1 MTQLIHHA
9 TPMPETND
17 AFDLVGLARATA
29 RRWPIVIITPL
40 LTIGLAHFTIP
51 LLPVDYRASAQLLIF
66 DPLRASTAALG
77 RDVAPVHDLD
87 PIAINTEVEVI
98 RSASAL
104 RQLALTLRLDKVPE
118 FNSLGVRQQLITLFG
133 LDRGAPLSKAPA
145 AGVEETGL
153 GRAVLALGKRISVER
168 VSLSYVVTVSASA
181 GSPELAYRLV
191 TGLLSNY
198 LGDQEELSQ
207 QSLTQSADW
216 VRDKIAEVQAR
227 ASDTR
232 AEIERLRTEGGV
244 SQDGKA
250 TLLQQQR
257 ADLSAKLV
265 AVRAELTERKSRLEM
280 AAAATTA
287 AGDDVGSSPGQLT
300 SPALDQLR
308 QQLSQLLRDTA
319 QVSARF
325 GAQHLH
331 VIAMD
336 DRATSLRRAIID
348 ETARLTAEEQTNY
361 ELAQRR
367 EQALVIEV
375 NRLGRAE
382 MDAGVLTR
390 LQELQRVADAD
401 AKLLD
406 AYSGRLEKVGAA
418 ASLGNAG
425 RRILSPASMPSA
437 PNSPRKPLIYAG
449 AGAAG
454 LILGGA
460 LALLMGYRLGT
471 IPPAGPGQNRFG
483 HPVFGN
489 LPLLKGRSSRRAKDK
504 AAAAMAHA
512 MRCVRVGLQL
522 HTRNGNPKVVVVTSS
537 VRGEGRTTVAAALA
551 TETARS
557 GIRTVLVDC
566 DLASPLGLMPIDDR
580 WPASGGALLTRARPR
595 EPRPE
600 RPGDRVLHHC
610 GQRPAA
616 RRRLGPSRSRPV
628 SRGPRA
634 LDRDIWLRRH
644 RRAPA
649 AADPRSQRDGRVRR
663 RSAAGHR
670 RDRLPRQPGAAIAD
684 GAWRQG
690 GVLDRDRAQQAA
702 ASGSAAGWLG
712 IDRTR
717 SGFSRKA
724 AALAIG
730 RRAAARWRRRRGR
743 ADITVMSSMP
753 RHSRSSRDR
762 PCANV
767 ATEFCFTSGD
777 LE

>member
-512 MRCVRVGLQL
+512 MRCIRVGLQL

-580 WPASGGALLTRARPR
+580 WPASGELSLPALDPANLARRDPATGCYIIAASDRQPGDGLDPLAPARFREALARLTERFGFVVIDAPPLLPIPEASVMAACADAVLLVIDATASHASQVQQSLTVLGAKEGCLTGIVLNKQPPADLRRAGLVSTEPDQASPARPR
-595 EPRPE
+595 RSPSGGARQLDGVAVAAE
-600 RPGDRVLHHC
+600 R
-610 GQRPAA
+610 
-616 RRRLGPSRSRPV
+616 
-628 SRGPRA
+628 
-634 LDRDIWLRRH
+634 
-644 RRAPA
+644 
-649 AADPRSQRDGRVRR
+649 
-663 RSAAGHR
+663 
-670 RDRLPRQPGAAIAD
+670 
-684 GAWRQG
+684 
-690 GVLDRDRAQQAA
+690 
-702 ASGSAAGWLG
+702 
-712 IDRTR
+712 
-717 SGFSRKA
+717 
-724 AALAIG
+724 
-730 RRAAARWRRRRGR
+730 
-743 ADITVMSSMP
+743 
-753 RHSRSSRDR
+753 
-762 PCANV
+762 
-767 ATEFCFTSGD
+767 TSP
-777 LE
+777 